1 MNQIMESIF
10 QGNTSGTV
18 SFTDFLICT
27 GVSLLLG
34 IIIAAIHMVRNNHTR
49 SFVITLALVPAIVQM
64 VIMLVNGN
72 VGTGIAV
79 MGTFSLI
86 RFRSAQG
93 TAREI
98 GSIFLA
104 MAVGLAMGTGHIGL
118 ACLAALLLGGISLL
132 LELLHFGET
141 SRKEMRLRITIPE
154 SLDYTQ
160 AFDEVFEKYLSKWNL
175 IQVKTTKLGS
185 SYKLEYQ
192 IVLKDNKL
200 EKEMLDDLRCR
211 NGNLE
216 ILCSC
221 RVMDTEGQVL

>member
-10 QGNTSGTV
+10 QGNTSETI

-64 VIMLVNGN
+64 IIMLVNGN

-118 ACLAALLLGGISLL
+118 ACLAALILGGISLL

-160 AFDEVFEKYLSKWNL
+160 VFDEVFEKYLSKWNL
-175 IQVKTTKLGS
+175 VQVKTTNLGS
-185 SYKLEYQ
+185 LFKLEYQ

-216 ILCSC
+216 ILCSYG
-221 RVMDTEGQVL
+221 VMDPEGQVL